1 MLKSIQIKCKLTY
14 KVKIFCQF
22 GVRVLYS
29 VCVCNLEFMSSKTQN
44 GSLLPP
50 RSAAA
55 RPCARYTCKK
65 IELETNSHNIRFVKK
80 FVCFILIKVL
90 WEKKQFLFN
99 FIEIERDCNSKV
111 FIKKWFKNSKLNT
124 ILKYNFY

>member
-1 MLKSIQIKCKLTY
+1 MLNNIQIKFKLTY

-22 GVRVLYS
+22 GARVLYS
-29 VCVCNLEFMSSKTQN
+29 VCVCNLEFTSSKTQN

-65 IELETNSHNIRFVKK
+65 TELEADSHNMRFVKK
-80 FVCFILIKVL
+80 FVYFILIYKSL
-90 WEKKQFLFN
+90 
-99 FIEIERDCNSKV
+99 
-111 FIKKWFKNSKLNT
+111 IKKAIF
-124 ILKYNFY
+124 